1 CHYRKRRNVCV
12 PLHPADRKR
21 QVAVLI
27 VRPSAVD
34 WHAKQRD
41 EERAA
46 DDRCESNRKID
57 ALGCHFT
64 RGPDQPERDRAE
76 AAVVRVLPDKVESR
90 VSRPQRVRCMSLIEV
105 RLHGEKPISDR
116 RKRQQHPRDKAA
128 CPWSFSP
135 LATSLVAY
143 PLASLHLVHG
153 RQDGIKPLLQ

>member
-1 CHYRKRRNVCV
+1 MLALVASLLVFLTSASSSTQEFSKIAPLATLSPNRDERGARSQECCHHRKRRNVCV

-57 ALGCHFT
+57 AL
-64 RGPDQPERDRAE
+64 
-76 AAVVRVLPDKVESR
+76 
-90 VSRPQRVRCMSLIEV
+90 
-105 RLHGEKPISDR
+105 
-116 RKRQQHPRDKAA
+116 
-128 CPWSFSP
+128 
-135 LATSLVAY
+135 
-143 PLASLHLVHG
+143 
-153 RQDGIKPLLQ
+153 